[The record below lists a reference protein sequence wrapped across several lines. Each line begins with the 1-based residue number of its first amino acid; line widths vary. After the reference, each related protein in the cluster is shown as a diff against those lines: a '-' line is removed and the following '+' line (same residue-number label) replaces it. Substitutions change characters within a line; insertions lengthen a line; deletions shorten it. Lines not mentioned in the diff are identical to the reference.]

1 MINNNEE
8 LVKVLKQ
15 SEKEALLLKNEFVGT
30 EHLLLGILNSKNT
43 LRNILINNE
52 LTYESCKKEI
62 NKLSTAHTKTNIAIY
77 TPLLKRLIMNIPSN
91 SKSPLKDL
99 FIIFLE
105 EGEGIGY
112 SILNSL
118 NINIK
123 NLYNMILQKEKNI
136 NYGLYLN
143 ETHIQNN
150 VIGRENEINQ
160 IIEVLLRKNK
170 TNPLLIGEA
179 GTGKTAIVE
188 ELAHRINTK
197 KVPKELQNKK
207 ILSINISSLVSG
219 TKYRGEFE
227 EKLNNLINDIEKD
240 KNTILF
246 IDEIHT
252 IVGAGGAEGAID
264 AANIL
269 KPYLAR
275 NTISCIGATT
285 INEYNKS
292 IKNDKALNRRFNPIL
307 IKEPTYNQ
315 TLNILEN
322 TKKYYEKFHNV
333 KISKQQIKMIVDMSN
348 KYIKNK
354 AEPDKSLEILDT
366 ICTKTKLI
374 NSINNNDDLIKKLN
388 NTKNLCLKNKEYDK
402 AIKVNLNIK
411 KLLSKKSIYKVD
423 DNTISNY
430 FTQKNQSKS
439 FGFKYN

>member
-1 MINNNEE
+1 MTNNNEE
-8 LVKVLKQ
+8 LIKVLKQ
-15 SEKEALLLKNEFVGT
+15 SEKEALSLKNEFVGT
-30 EHLLLGILNSKNT
+30 EHLLLALLSTNNRLKDILLQNNLSYSKCK
-43 LRNILINNE
+43 NE
-52 LTYESCKKEI
+52 V
-62 NKLSTAHTKTNIAIY
+62 NKLSTIKTKTNIVIY
-77 TPLLKRLIMNIPSN
+77 TPLFKRLIMNIPSN
-91 SKSPLKDL
+91 SKQPLKDL

-112 SILNSL
+112 SILNAL
-118 NINIK
+118 NIDIK
-123 NLYNMILQKEKNI
+123 KLYNSILKKDINI
-136 NYGLYLN
+136 NCGVYLN
-143 ETHIQNN
+143 NLKNYNE
-150 VIGRENEINQ
+150 VIGREKELNQ
-160 IIEVLLRKNK
+160 IIETLLRKNK
-170 TNPLLIGEA
+170 TNPLLIGKA
-179 GTGKTAIVE
+179 GTGKTAIIE
-188 ELAHRINTK
+188 ELAHRIELH

-207 ILSINISSLVSG
+207 ILSVNISSLVSG

-227 EKLNNLINDIEKD
+227 EKLNNLISDVEKD

-275 NTISCIGATT
+275 NNISCIGATT
-285 INEYNKS
+285 IGEYNKS

-307 IKEPTYNQ
+307 IEEPTYNQ

-333 KISKQQIKMIVDMSN
+333 TITKNQIKMIVDLSN

-366 ICTKTKLI
+366 VCTKTKLI
-374 NSINNNDDLIKKLN
+374 NSSNSKEDILRKLNIKKD
-388 NTKNLCLKNKEYDK
+388 TYLKNKEFKK
-402 AIKVNLNIK
+402 AIKVNVDME
-411 KLLSKKSIYKVD
+411 KLISKKITYKVSD
-423 DNTISNY
+423 ETIKNLFGSNIHE
-430 FTQKNQSKS
+430 KV